1 MDHGVIECL
10 GMDGAYV
17 LDILEDSVVY
27 VSGPVT
33 GRDYAEVCRDFSDAR
48 DWLRAHG
55 AAHVTVPTKLV
66 DASLGHA
73 EAMRECVH
81 ELTKR
86 DYSAR
91 DGGLVRRPWYDLVVT
106 LEGWKVSEGCR
117 LEVEVARA
125 CGIEVM
131 SLNRL
136 KMKHYQEHRK
146 MGEVLGK
153 FEGAV
158 NE

>member
-10 GMDGAYV
+10 GMEGAYV

-27 VSGPVT
+27 VSGPAT
-33 GRDYAEVCRDFSDAR
+33 TTDATYAEAR
-48 DWLRAHG
+48 AWLRSHST
-55 AAHVTVPTKLV
+55 AHVTTPNRLV
-66 DASLGHA
+66 DGSL
-73 EAMRECVH
+73 EPDQQVRERVH

-86 DYSAR
+86 DYSV
-91 DGGLVRRPWYDLVVT
+91 DEGGLVRRPWYDLVVT
-106 LEGWKVSEGCR
+106 LEGWKASEGCK

-136 KMKHYQEHRK
+136 KLKHAQEQS
-146 MGEVLGK
+146 
-153 FEGAV
+153 
-158 NE
+158 

>member
-27 VSGPVT
+27 VSGPKDT
-33 GRDYAEVCRDFSDAR
+33 TDAAYAEAR
-48 DWLRAHG
+48 AWLRSHST
-55 AAHVTVPTKLV
+55 AHVTTPNRLV
-66 DASLGHA
+66 DGSLSLDQQ
-73 EAMRECVH
+73 MRERIH

-86 DYSAR
+86 DYSAH

-106 LEGWKVSEGCR
+106 LEGWKTSDLCN
-117 LEVEVARA
+117 LEVNVAFVS
-125 CGIEVM
+125 GIRDI

-136 KMKHYQEHRK
+136 KLKHAQEHRK
-146 MGEVLGK
+146 LDEFLGK
-153 FEGAV
+153 FEGAH
-158 NE
+158 E